1 MRRRSPASGPDR
13 TQKLVGAISFGRSQE
28 HHGATD
34 ERTWCR
40 GAARARVLRV
50 DHPILVDVP
59 LIAPRQAWCAMPV
72 FIANRFSQAKTDGQ
86 LSLRPGMEPQQLLFH
101 QHSGSRR

>member
-13 TQKLVGAISFGRSQE
+13 TQKLVGAISFERSQE

-34 ERTWCR
+34 ERAWCR

-86 LSLRPGMEPQQLLFH
+86 LSLRLGMEPQQLLFH
-101 QHSGSRR
+101 QHSGR